1 MVFVD
6 TKADEVILVE
16 LKRGALAREH
26 VRQLRRYLD
35 HARESKLLRSLLD
48 RRSFLDR
55 GSRLRGILATVE
67 PCELK
72 TGDADISTRIVD
84 ETRTIAVLK
93 RLRRQR
99 WQ

>member
-35 HARESKLLRSLLD
+35 HARESKLLRS
-48 RRSFLDR
+48 FLDR

-72 TGDADISTRIVD
+72 TGDADISTHIVD
-84 ETRTIAVLK
+84 KKRTIAVLK
-93 RLRRQR
+93 KLRRQQ